1 MVGGIIDTEG
11 HIGGL
16 KVLKSIP
23 ALDEPT
29 LEAWA
34 KWIYEPF
41 LLEGRPSPFATTVT
55 TRFSKAPGPAHLPM
69 KPPSPIHQPSPSD
82 PEDAKR
88 SSIEGTVLIAVTID
102 EQGGL
107 PRRRS

>member
-34 KWIYEPF
+34 K
-41 LLEGRPSPFATTVT
+41 
-55 TRFSKAPGPAHLPM
+55 
-69 KPPSPIHQPSPSD
+69 
-82 PEDAKR
+82 
-88 SSIEGTVLIAVTID
+88 
-102 EQGGL
+102 
-107 PRRRS
+107 